1 MSDRTTGYADAMIS
15 VAQAE
20 QNLDVVKT
28 QMADFSSA
36 VQRNDE
42 LRTALSDRLLPAA
55 TRTQIVDDLLEGK
68 ALDTT
73 RALIS
78 MVVSAGRGS
87 ELAEITEAFID
98 RAASAAGH
106 QLATVRTAVA
116 LTEDQKVRLA
126 RALEGKVGGSIELQ
140 NIVDPSV
147 VGGAVTTI
155 GDTVLDGS
163 VSTRLQ
169 QMRETL

>member
-1 MSDRTTGYADAMIS
+1 MSDRTTGYADAMIA
-15 VAQAE
+15 VAKAE
-20 QNLDVVKT
+20 NNLDVVKA

-36 VQRNDE
+36 VQSNDE

-55 TRTQIVDDLLEGK
+55 ARAQIVDDLLEGK

-73 RALIS
+73 RALIG
-78 MVVSAGRGS
+78 MVVTSGRGS
-87 ELAEITEAFID
+87 ELAEITEAFISQ
-98 RAASAAGH
+98 AASASGH

-147 VGGAVTTI
+147 VGGAITTI